1 VVYMLEG
8 MGVATGVDMPRLV
21 AATNEIGHL
30 IGRPPVSRVA
40 AAINAKRA
48 K

>member
-1 VVYMLEG
+1 VSG
-8 MGVATGVDMPRLV
+8 
-21 AATNEIGHL
+21 L

-40 AAINAKRA
+40 AALNAKMRTE